1 MDKIKQQ
8 WANLEEII
16 TMGMIRGLARDMKM
30 TPGGVGEKGDIE
42 VIEKIEGGVEV
53 GTVGEKVTT
62 GQQELTTTTTEGG
75 ETAGKGEAPE
85 KSARR
90 PWARGILL

>member
-1 MDKIKQQ
+1 
-8 WANLEEII
+8 
-16 TMGMIRGLARDMKM
+16 M

-42 VIEKIEGGVEV
+42 VIEKIEGGVEA
-53 GTVGEKVTT
+53 GIAEEEVTM
-62 GQQELTTTTTEGG
+62 GQQEPITLTTEGG